1 MEDGHKWSSSV
12 HFYVHRLSS
21 NKLTCEPKINNT
33 IYLWRINGRN
43 ITEDGKRK
51 LSDDNRIL
59 TLLNIVRND
68 TGPYECEVHNPVTI
82 SRSFPFYLEISY
94 GPDDPIISPSNTHF
108 HSRTNLSLSCEA
120 DSIPPA
126 RYSWFVNGV
135 LQASSQELFI
145 PDITTNN
152 SGSYTCF
159 VHNSVTGLNR
169 TTVKIITVLEP
180 VTLPVIQVT
189 KTLVKEND
197 HVMLTCV
204 SNDTEVSIH
213 WLFNGQ
219 SLRLTG
225 RMKLSQNNSTLSINT
240 FLRADSGEYE
250 CEVSNPVSSK
260 RSDSIQL
267 DIMRE

>member
-1 MEDGHKWSSSV
+1 MVTHLSNVKVTSLLDTVWEG
-12 HFYVHRLSS
+12 LSS

-108 HSRTNLSLSCEA
+108 QSRTNLSLSCEA

-159 VHNSVTGLNR
+159 AHNSVTGLNR
-169 TTVKIITVLEP
+169 TTVKIITVLESGAHRQDEAVP
-180 VTLPVIQVT
+180 EQQHPQH
-189 KTLVKEND
+189 K
-197 HVMLTCV
+197 H
-204 SNDTEVSIH
+204 
-213 WLFNGQ
+213 
-219 SLRLTG
+219 
-225 RMKLSQNNSTLSINT
+225 
-240 FLRADSGEYE
+240 FLEGGFWG
-250 CEVSNPVSSK
+250 
-260 RSDSIQL
+260 I
-267 DIMRE
+267 